1 MATCSNSRC
10 FNVHRV
16 TWSDLI
22 QPTLNQTHSGGFSG
36 AQRCNVCKSGLLSRA
51 AFKGHV
57 FAAMAPARCLQRA
70 PPHSSRTC
78 NSSVQNLSSHI
89 FRSEV
94 ENRVV
99 LPQVRPAASA
109 PRGTVK
115 FAASSRKTDRVGG
128 AGFALTT
135 GCDGEPALYKRAHVH
150 AFRSPLPAP
159 PATCEWSAVSRFCFC
174 RTRRQL
180 CYQHGISA

>member
-1 MATCSNSRC
+1 MR
-10 FNVHRV
+10 RV
-16 TWSDLI
+16 TRSDLI
-22 QPTLNQTHSGGFSG
+22 QPTLNQTHSGRFSG

-70 PPHSSRTC
+70 PPHSSQTC
-78 NSSVQNLSSHI
+78 DSSVQHLSSHI
-89 FRSEV
+89 FHPEL

-109 PRGTVK
+109 LRGTVK
-115 FAASSRKTDRVGG
+115 FAGIQYDASSRKTTRVSLRGR
-128 AGFALTT
+128 AAMASPPFANVRM
-135 GCDGEPALYKRAHVH
+135 CA
-150 AFRSPLPAP
+150 PLPAP
-159 PATCEWSAVSRFCFC
+159 PATCEGSAVSRFCFC